1 MDNSKMTRILVGT
14 VIGIAL
20 MVGGMV
26 VSKATVE
33 MQHKLMEMGLP
44 IDPGKTIAVIGV
56 FIILFP
62 VIDFFY
68 VKPLEDVI
76 SNRTKELEST
86 FGEAENLRAQMGQ
99 LKTDYEQRLA
109 RTEAEAREQI
119 QAQIKEAQELRKSLT
134 AEAVAKTEEMKRTAE
149 LEIENQKKQVLGE
162 LRVHVATLSLQA
174 SEKIMKE
181 NLDNERNRR
190 LIDEFLSTVE
200 VKN

>member
-1 MDNSKMTRILVGT
+1 MNNSKMTQILVST

-26 VSKATVE
+26 VSKNTEA

-56 FIILFP
+56 FLILFP

-68 VKPLEDVI
+68 IKPLEEVI
-76 SNRTKELEST
+76 SNRAKELEST

-99 LKTDYEQRLA
+99 LKADYEQRLA

-134 AEAVAKTEEMKRTAE
+134 AEAVAKAEEMKRTAE
-149 LEIENQKKQVLGE
+149 IEIENQKKQVLGE

-181 NLDNERNRR
+181 NLDTERNRR
-190 LIDEFLSTVE
+190 LIDDFLATVE

>member
-1 MDNSKMTRILVGT
+1 MNNSKTTQILIGT

-26 VSKATVE
+26 VSKATHE
-33 MQHKLMEMGLP
+33 LQEKLMGMGLP

-56 FIILFP
+56 FLILFP

-76 SNRTKELEST
+76 SNRTKELENT
-86 FGEAENLRAQMGQ
+86 FGEAESLRAQMGQ
-99 LKTDYEQRLA
+99 LKSDYEQRLVK
-109 RTEAEAREQI
+109 TEAEAREQI
-119 QAQIKEAQELRKSLT
+119 QAQIKEAQELRKTLT
-134 AEAVAKTEEMKRTAE
+134 AEAIAKTEEMKRAAE
-149 LEIENQKKQVLGE
+149 VEIESQKKQVLGE

-181 NLDNERNRR
+181 NLDTDRNRR
-190 LIDEFLSTVE
+190 LIDDFLSTVE